1 RVQDRKRASPCF
13 ILRATL
19 MLHVGPDPVFSAR
32 VSESVAVL
40 RYGAFGSDRAQYV
53 NHEILLTSCRPSE
66 LSEGPP
72 YARIV
77 SCLLHLLHLSY
88 LNSLKLGVNALDSW
102 SPNSLGKLVDS
113 NNNRSAFVNRSLE
126 LVCAFLYLTM
136 DKSGLYRLSRPA
148 QILNSLQEISS
159 VSLKGSRQRFEIVA
173 SG

>member
-53 NHEILLTSCRPSE
+53 SHEILLTSCRPSE

-88 LNSLKLGVNALDSW
+88 LNSLKIGVDALEFRSAIY
-102 SPNSLGKLVDS
+102 LCKLVDS
-113 NNNRSAFVNRSLE
+113 DNNRLAFVHHFLIP
-126 LVCAFLYLTM
+126 VIAFLY
-136 DKSGLYRLSRPA
+136 
-148 QILNSLQEISS
+148 
-159 VSLKGSRQRFEIVA
+159 A
-173 SG
+173 SY